1 MYHNIKESFKLLKQ
15 IKNPG
20 FEIDRLDLYN
30 LSLHVGERDFQM
42 LVTDTSN
49 NHVMLVEDYI
59 FPKIKS
65 PVKTLNILQK
75 IFDDHHLLMA
85 GFWDSISVAWKNKKF
100 SFVPK
105 NLFSDNM
112 LSGYLRINA
121 DYSPKSDIAF
131 INLHK
136 RGNYYTV
143 FAGEKEIANF
153 IHNSYPSI
161 HVKHFHQSEV
171 LIEGLLRIN
180 NHQTPKII
188 LFADRFFMHIAI
200 FKVGLLQFYNQFPIH
215 NFEDYTR
222 YIDMAAKELQIELNE
237 QPVTFYGYMGK
248 NTPHYE
254 ALNQFIN
261 TLEPGRRPKGMRF
274 NFVFDELSDHQYF
287 DLFSIYLAN
296 SQT

>member
-1 MYHNIKESFKLLKQ
+1 MYHNIKESYKLLKQ

-30 LSLHVGERDFQM
+30 LSLHIGERDFQV
-42 LVTDTSN
+42 LVTDTSSN
-49 NHVMLVEDYI
+49 QVMLVEDYI

-65 PVKTLNILQK
+65 PVKTLDILQQ
-75 IFDDHHLLMA
+75 IFNDHHLLMA

-100 SFVPK
+100 SFVPED
-105 NLFSDNM
+105 LFSNDM

-121 DYSPKSDIAF
+121 VYSPENDVVFK
-131 INLHK
+131 NLHQS
-136 RGNYYTV
+136 GSYYTV
-143 FAGEKEIANF
+143 FAGEKEIVDF
-153 IHNSYPSI
+153 IHSSYPSI
-161 HVKHFHQSEV
+161 RVKHFHQSDV

-188 LFADRFFMHIAI
+188 LFADRFNMHIAI
-200 FKVGLLQFYNQFPIH
+200 FKEGLMRFYNQFPIH

-222 YIDMAAKELQIELNE
+222 YIDLVAKELQIELDK
-237 QPVTFYGYMGK
+237 QPVTFYGYIGK

-254 ALNQFIN
+254 ALNQFID
-261 TLEPGRRPKGMRF
+261 TLEPGSRPKSMRF
-274 NFVFDELSDHQYF
+274 NFVFDELSGHQYF

-296 SQT
+296 NQI